1 MKKLTVILVTLAM
14 VFSLASSAG
23 ADSALDKL
31 GRGLANTLTGIFE
44 IPKNMGEE
52 SHEHGYFAGFTT
64 GLLKGITAFLV
75 REVVGVY
82 EVAMFPIPLPAGY
95 KPILPNPEYLPEY
108 SIPRDTD
115 Y

>member
-1 MKKLTVILVTLAM
+1 MKRLMVVFLTLAII
-14 VFSLASSAG
+14 FSLAHTAG

-64 GLLKGITAFLV
+64 GILKGITAFLV

-82 EVAMFPIPLPAGY
+82 EVATFPIPLPAGY
-95 KPILPNPEYLPEY
+95 KPILPAPEYMPEY
-108 SIPRDTD
+108 SNPRDID